1 MSKFEESNFYKAL
14 QDFFINADKK
24 TFLQFLAE
32 FYNRT
37 EGIIN
42 KDNIQDDLIKE
53 LRELY
58 LEFNEKGIDENIV
71 REKVNYFLEN
81 SLKINDIIAKLVINT
96 NKIEDVDT
104 KLNTNTNNIENI
116 TSQLV
121 DITQKIDLPI
131 TLDKCDSEMLG
142 AIENK
147 EGETTFNLLS
157 IPRDSSVNLPK
168 LDHDIKNTLYRSMI
182 IDDSQVERKGSV
194 GASDLYIINNNFENC
209 VINSITLSCV
219 GDTTGEVRIYERNG
233 DIVTLVETISF
244 DTRVLGT
251 STPKIDV
258 NRKVDNGFIGFTKE
272 LGSVNFGIKN
282 NFGFFNC
289 TGKKAEQ
296 SFNITET
303 SLFDNFSMKVL
314 IETNKINIVTKDEL
328 KNKISEINN
337 SYITVDKNG
346 NGDYTTIQE
355 AINNYNGIPIFV
367 RNGIYEEGRLEC
379 SDKDITII
387 GEDKYRTIIKN
398 KNGLYEE
405 DCLYCSNGVFS
416 NLQFIS
422 EYVNGES
429 TEIGQQNGAYA
440 VHVDSNNQ
448 ANGTCV
454 FNDCIIISDFNAAV
468 GAGLRK
474 NNTVEFNNCDLISR
488 QYNRGQEFANGG
500 MGALF
505 VHNNHTGTGDNC
517 PNQIIRLNN
526 CRLKAKLKN
535 VIRIQEISKNNAEA
549 ILDIN
554 NCLIYSET
562 NGVNGVIKYGNVNS
576 FNEMNI
582 WRLSNTSYGN
592 TVKELNKL

>member
-1 MSKFEESNFYKAL
+1 MKDNLYTKLTNFYNVNDENFK
-14 QDFFINADKK
+14 
-24 TFLQFLAE
+24 E
-32 FYNRT
+32 FMA
-37 EGIIN
+37 
-42 KDNIQDDLIKE
+42 
-53 LRELY
+53 ELY
-58 LEFNEKGIDENIV
+58 KNMLITHRDVQYVKEHYIEEIEKKLKEYIIDGKLNIKIDRNIYSELKKKANLNEVVTKGNVDLNEMTERTLQAIQGGGGASFELLSVPRDQSVNITKLDEN
-71 REKVNYFLEN
+71 
-81 SLKINDIIAKLVINT
+81 
-96 NKIEDVDT
+96 
-104 KLNTNTNNIENI
+104 
-116 TSQLV
+116 
-121 DITQKIDLPI
+121 
-131 TLDKCDSEMLG
+131 
-142 AIENK
+142 
-147 EGETTFNLLS
+147 
-157 IPRDSSVNLPK
+157 
-168 LDHDIKNTLYRSMI
+168 IKNTLYSTTI
-182 IDDSQVERKGSV
+182 FDDSQVERKGTV
-194 GASDLYIINNNFENC
+194 GVNDLYIINNNFKDC
-209 VINSITLSCV
+209 IINSITLSCQNF
-219 GDTTGEVRIYERNG
+219 GSGEVRIYEKNG
-233 DIVTLVETISF
+233 AIVTLVKSINF
-244 DTRVLGT
+244 DTRVIG
-251 STPKIDV
+251 SNNPKIDV
-258 NRKVDNGFIGFTKE
+258 NCKVNNGYIGFTKSE
-272 LGSVNFGIKN
+272 GSVDFGTRKT
-282 NFGFFNC
+282 FGFLNC
-289 TGKKAEQ
+289 IGKKAEQ
-296 SFNITET
+296 SFNITEAN
-303 SLFDNFSMKVL
+303 LFDNFSMKVL
-314 IETNKINIVTKDEL
+314 IETNKVNT
-328 KNKISEINN
+328 NY

-355 AINNYNGIPIFV
+355 AIDNYNGIPIFV
-367 RNGIYEEGRLEC
+367 RNGVYEEGRLEC

-398 KNGLYEE
+398 KNGLYGE

-448 ANGTCV
+448 ADGTCV

-468 GAGLRK
+468 GSGLRK

-517 PNQIIRLNN
+517 PNQVLRLNN

-562 NGVNGVIKYGNVNS
+562 NGLTGVLKYGNVNS

-582 WRLSNTSYGN
+582 WRLSDTSYGN
-592 TVKELNKL
+592 TVKELNKF

>member
-1 MSKFEESNFYKAL
+1 MGNNLYSNLVNFYNVNDESFKEFMANL
-14 QDFFINADKK
+14 YKEMLTTHRDVQYVKEHLTEEIEKKLEIYLIDGKFNINI
-24 TFLQFLAE
+24 E
-32 FYNRT
+32 
-37 EGIIN
+37 
-42 KDNIQDDLIKE
+42 
-53 LRELY
+53 
-58 LEFNEKGIDENIV
+58 
-71 REKVNYFLEN
+71 EKVNEFLEN
-81 SLKINDIIAKLVINT
+81 NQEIKNINLELD
-96 NKIEDVDT
+96 
-104 KLNTNTNNIENI
+104 NI
-116 TSQLV
+116 TQEV
-121 DITQKIDLPI
+121 EKPI
-131 TLDKCDSEMLG
+131 TLDKCDSEMIG
-142 AIENK
+142 AIQNK

-157 IPRDSSVNLPK
+157 IPRDSSVNLIK
-168 LDHDIKNTLYRSMI
+168 LDHDIKNTLYSSVI
-182 IDDSQVERKGSV
+182 IDDSQVERKGTV
-194 GASDLYIINNNFENC
+194 GATDLYIINNNFENC
-209 VINSITLSCV
+209 VISSITLSCL

-233 DIVTLVETISF
+233 DIVTLVESITF

-258 NRKVDNGFIGFTKE
+258 NRKVDNGYIGFTRGI
-272 LGSVNFGIKN
+272 GSINFGSKN
-282 NFGFFNC
+282 TFGLLNC
-289 TGKKAEQ
+289 NGKKAETIFDI
-296 SFNITET
+296 STVE
-303 SLFDNFSMKVL
+303 LFDNFSMKVL

-328 KNKISEINN
+328 KNNISKINN

-367 RNGIYEEGRLEC
+367 RNGIYEEGRIEC

-405 DCLYCSNGVFS
+405 DCLYCSNGIFS

-429 TEIGQQNGAYA
+429 TEINQQNGAYA

-517 PNQIIRLNN
+517 PNQVLRLNN

-562 NGVNGVIKYGNVNS
+562 NGVTGVIKYGNVNS

>member
-37 EGIIN
+37 EGIIDKN
-42 KDNIQDDLIKE
+42 NIQDDLIKE

-58 LEFNEKGIDENIV
+58 LEFNENGIDNNVVI
-71 REKVNYFLEN
+71 EKVNYFLEN
-81 SLKINDIIAKLVINT
+81 NVKIKDIKSQLETKANINEVVT
-96 NKIEDVDT
+96 KGNVDLNEMTERTLQAIQGGGGASFELLSVPRDQSVNIT
-104 KLNTNTNNIENI
+104 KLDEN
-116 TSQLV
+116 
-121 DITQKIDLPI
+121 
-131 TLDKCDSEMLG
+131 
-142 AIENK
+142 
-147 EGETTFNLLS
+147 
-157 IPRDSSVNLPK
+157 
-168 LDHDIKNTLYRSMI
+168 IKNTLYNTTI
-182 IDDSQVERKGSV
+182 FDDSQIERKGTV
-194 GASDLYIINNNFENC
+194 GGNDLYIINNNFKNC
-209 VINSITLSCV
+209 IINSITLSCLNYA
-219 GDTTGEVRIYERNG
+219 TGEVRIYERNG
-233 DIVTLVETISF
+233 DIVNLVKTISF
-244 DTRVLGT
+244 DTRVIGT
-251 STPKIDV
+251 NNPKIEV
-258 NRKVDNGFIGFTKE
+258 NCKVNNGYIGFTRGE
-272 LGSVNFGIKN
+272 GSIDFGTRST
-282 NFGFFNC
+282 FGFLNC
-289 TGKKAEQ
+289 SGKKSET
-296 SFNITET
+296 SFNITEAK
-303 SLFDNFSMKVL
+303 LFDNFSMKVL
-314 IETNKINIVTKDEL
+314 IETNKVNTKY
-328 KNKISEINN
+328 
-337 SYITVDKNG
+337 SYVTVDKNG

-355 AINNYNGIPIFV
+355 AIDNYNGTPVFV

-517 PNQIIRLNN
+517 PNQVLRLNN

-549 ILDIN
+549 ILDVN

-562 NGVNGVIKYGNVNS
+562 NGVTGVVKYGNVNS

>member
-1 MSKFEESNFYKAL
+1 MGNNLYSNLVNFY
-14 QDFFINADKK
+14 NV
-24 TFLQFLAE
+24 
-32 FYNRT
+32 N
-37 EGIIN
+37 
-42 KDNIQDDLIKE
+42 
-53 LRELY
+53 
-58 LEFNEKGIDENIV
+58 DENFKEFMAEIYKQMLTTHRDV
-71 REKVNYFLEN
+71 QYVKEHLTEEIEKKLEIYLIDGKFNINIEEKVNEFLEN
-81 SLKINDIIAKLVINT
+81 NQEIKNINLELD
-96 NKIEDVDT
+96 
-104 KLNTNTNNIENI
+104 NI
-116 TSQLV
+116 TQEV
-121 DITQKIDLPI
+121 EKPI
-131 TLDKCDSEMLG
+131 TLDKCDSEMIG
-142 AIENK
+142 AIQNK

-157 IPRDSSVNLPK
+157 IPRDSSVNLIK
-168 LDHDIKNTLYRSMI
+168 LDHDIKNTLYSSVI
-182 IDDSQVERKGSV
+182 IDDSQVERKGTV
-194 GASDLYIINNNFENC
+194 GATDLYIINNNFENC
-209 VINSITLSCV
+209 VISSITLSCL

-233 DIVTLVETISF
+233 DIVTLVESITF

-258 NRKVDNGFIGFTKE
+258 NRKVDNGYIGFTRGI
-272 LGSVNFGIKN
+272 GSINFGSKN
-282 NFGFFNC
+282 TFGLLNC
-289 TGKKAEQ
+289 NGKKAETIFDI
-296 SFNITET
+296 STVE
-303 SLFDNFSMKVL
+303 LFDNFSMKVL

-328 KNKISEINN
+328 KNNISKINN

-367 RNGIYEEGRLEC
+367 RNGIYEEGRIEC

-422 EYVNGES
+422 EYLNGES

-448 ANGTCV
+448 ADGTCV

-517 PNQIIRLNN
+517 PNQVLRLNN

-562 NGVNGVIKYGNVNS
+562 NGITGVIKYGNVNS

>member
-37 EGIIN
+37 EGIID
-42 KDNIQDDLIKE
+42 KDNIQDELIKE

-58 LEFNEKGIDENIV
+58 LEFNEKGIDENVV

-81 SLKINDIIAKLVINT
+81 SLKIKDIKSQLETKANLTEVVTKGN
-96 NKIEDVDT
+96 VDLNEMTERTLQAIQGGGGASFELLSVPRDQSVNIT
-104 KLNTNTNNIENI
+104 KLDEN
-116 TSQLV
+116 
-121 DITQKIDLPI
+121 
-131 TLDKCDSEMLG
+131 
-142 AIENK
+142 
-147 EGETTFNLLS
+147 
-157 IPRDSSVNLPK
+157 
-168 LDHDIKNTLYRSMI
+168 IKNTLYSTTI
-182 IDDSQVERKGSV
+182 FDDSQVDRKGTV
-194 GASDLYIINNNFENC
+194 GANDLYIINNNFKDC
-209 VINSITLSCV
+209 IINSITLSCL
-219 GDTTGEVRIYERNG
+219 GDTTGEVRIYEKNG
-233 DIVTLVETISF
+233 DIVTLMKTISF
-244 DTRVLGT
+244 DTRVIGT
-251 STPKIDV
+251 NKPKIDV
-258 NRKVDNGFIGFTKE
+258 NYKVNNAYIGFTRGV
-272 LGSVNFGIKN
+272 GSIDFGTKN
-282 NFGFFNC
+282 TFGFLNC
-289 TGKKAEQ
+289 GGKKAEQ
-296 SFNITET
+296 SFNITEAT
-303 SLFDNFSMKVL
+303 LFDNFSMKVL
-314 IETNKINIVTKDEL
+314 IETNKVNT
-328 KNKISEINN
+328 NY
-337 SYITVDKNG
+337 SYVTVDKNG
-346 NGDYTTIQE
+346 NGDYTSIQE
-355 AINNYNGIPIFV
+355 AIDNYNGTPVFV
-367 RNGIYEEGRLEC
+367 RNGVYEEGRLEC

-562 NGVNGVIKYGNVNS
+562 NGVTGVIKYGNVNS

>member
-1 MSKFEESNFYKAL
+1 MNKFEESNFYKAL

-37 EGIIN
+37 GEIIDKN
-42 KDNIQDDLIKE
+42 NIQDDLIKE

-58 LEFNEKGIDENIV
+58 LEFNEKGIDNNVVI
-71 REKVNYFLEN
+71 EKVNYFLEN
-81 SLKINDIIAKLVINT
+81 NVKIKNIKSQLETKANLNEVVTKGN
-96 NKIEDVDT
+96 VDLNEMTERTLQAIQGGGGASFELLSVPRDQSVNIT
-104 KLNTNTNNIENI
+104 KLDEN
-116 TSQLV
+116 
-121 DITQKIDLPI
+121 
-131 TLDKCDSEMLG
+131 
-142 AIENK
+142 
-147 EGETTFNLLS
+147 
-157 IPRDSSVNLPK
+157 
-168 LDHDIKNTLYRSMI
+168 IKNTLYSSTI

-194 GASDLYIINNNFENC
+194 GANDLYIINNNFKDC
-209 VINSITLSCV
+209 IINSITLSCL
-219 GDTTGEVRIYERNG
+219 DFATGEVRIYERNG
-233 DIVTLVETISF
+233 DIVTLVKTINF
-244 DTRVLGT
+244 DTRVIGT
-251 STPKIDV
+251 NKPKINV
-258 NRKVDNGFIGFTKE
+258 NYKVNNGYIGFTKGE
-272 LGSVNFGIKN
+272 GSIDFGTKN
-282 NFGFFNC
+282 TFGFLNC
-289 TGKKAEQ
+289 SGKKAEQ
-296 SFNITET
+296 SFNITEAK
-303 SLFDNFSMKVL
+303 LFDNFSMKVL
-314 IETNKINIVTKDEL
+314 IETNKVNTKY
-328 KNKISEINN
+328 

-346 NGDYTTIQE
+346 KGDYTSIQE
-355 AINNYNGIPIFV
+355 AIDNYNGTPIFV
-367 RNGIYEEGRLEC
+367 RNGVYEEGRLEC

-488 QYNRGQEFANGG
+488 QFNRGQEFANGG

-526 CRLKAKLKN
+526 CRLKAKLKS

-562 NGVNGVIKYGNVNS
+562 NGVTGVIKYGNVNS

>member
-37 EGIIN
+37 EGIID

-58 LEFNEKGIDENIV
+58 LEFNEKGIDNNVVI
-71 REKVNYFLEN
+71 EKVNYFLEN
-81 SLKINDIIAKLVINT
+81 NKKIKDIKSQLKTKANLNEVVTKGN
-96 NKIEDVDT
+96 VDLNEMTERTLQAIQGGGGASFELLSVPRDQSVNIT
-104 KLNTNTNNIENI
+104 KLDEN
-116 TSQLV
+116 
-121 DITQKIDLPI
+121 
-131 TLDKCDSEMLG
+131 
-142 AIENK
+142 
-147 EGETTFNLLS
+147 
-157 IPRDSSVNLPK
+157 
-168 LDHDIKNTLYRSMI
+168 IKNTLYNTTI
-182 IDDSQVERKGSV
+182 FDDSQIERKGTV
-194 GASDLYIINNNFENC
+194 GGNDLYIINNNFKNC
-209 VINSITLSCV
+209 IINSITLSCLNF
-219 GDTTGEVRIYERNG
+219 GTGEVRIYERNG
-233 DIVTLVETISF
+233 DIVNLVKTINF
-244 DTRVLGT
+244 DTRVIGT
-251 STPKIDV
+251 NNPKIEV
-258 NRKVDNGFIGFTKE
+258 NCKVNNGYIGFTRGE
-272 LGSVNFGIKN
+272 GSIDFGTRN
-282 NFGFFNC
+282 TFGFLNC
-289 TGKKAEQ
+289 NGKKAEQ
-296 SFNITET
+296 SFNITE
-303 SLFDNFSMKVL
+303 SKLFDNFSMKVL
-314 IETNKINIVTKDEL
+314 IETNKVNTKY
-328 KNKISEINN
+328 
-337 SYITVDKNG
+337 SYVTVDKNG

-355 AINNYNGIPIFV
+355 AIDNYNGTPIFV
-367 RNGIYEEGRLEC
+367 RNGVYEEGRLEC

-468 GAGLRK
+468 GSGLRK

-517 PNQIIRLNN
+517 PNQVLRLNN

-562 NGVNGVIKYGNVNS
+562 NGVTGVIKYGNVNS

>member
-1 MSKFEESNFYKAL
+1 MDKFEESNFYKAL

-37 EGIIN
+37 GNIIDKN
-42 KDNIQDDLIKE
+42 NIQDDLIKE

-81 SLKINDIIAKLVINT
+81 SLKIKDILAKLVINT
-96 NKIEDVDT
+96 NKIEDINT
-104 KLNTNTNNIENI
+104 KLNANTNNIENI
-116 TSQLV
+116 TSQLDTV
-121 DITQKIDLPI
+121 TQEVEKPI
-131 TLDKCDSEMLG
+131 TLNRCDEEMLG
-142 AIENK
+142 AIQNK

-157 IPRDSSVNLPK
+157 IPRDSSVNITK
-168 LDHDIKNTLYRSMI
+168 LDHDIKNTLYTSMI
-182 IDDSQVERKGSV
+182 IDDSQVERKGTV
-194 GASDLYIINNNFENC
+194 GASDLYIIDNNFKDC
-209 VINSITLSCV
+209 VINSITLSCL

-233 DIVTLVETISF
+233 NIVTLVETINF
-244 DTRVLGT
+244 DTRVLGN
-251 STPKIDV
+251 SNPKIGI
-258 NRKVDNGFIGFTKE
+258 NCKVDNGYIGFTRGE
-272 LGSVNFGIKN
+272 GSINFGTKN
-282 NFGFFNC
+282 TFGFLNC
-289 TGKKAEQ
+289 NGKKAEQ
-296 SFNITET
+296 SFNITDAT
-303 SLFDNFSMKVL
+303 LFDNFSMKVL
-314 IETNKINIVTKDEL
+314 IETNKINIVTKEEL
-328 KNKISEINN
+328 NN
-337 SYITVDKNG
+337 NYSYITVDKNG

-355 AINNYNGIPIFV
+355 AINNYSGIPIFV

-379 SDKDITII
+379 ADKDITII

-405 DCLYCSNGVFS
+405 DCLYCSNGIFS

-422 EYVNGES
+422 EYVKGES

-440 VHVDSNNQ
+440 VHIDSNNQ
-448 ANGTCV
+448 AEGTCV

-468 GAGLRK
+468 GNGLRK

-488 QYNRGQEFANGG
+488 QENRGQDFANGG

-505 VHNNHTGTGDNC
+505 THNNHTGTGDNC

-535 VIRIQEISKNNAEA
+535 VIRIQEVAKNNAQA

-554 NCLIYSET
+554 NCLVYSET
-562 NGVNGVIKYGNVNS
+562 NGVNGVVKYGNVSS
-576 FNEMNI
+576 FNELSI
-582 WRLSNTSYGN
+582 WKLSDTSYGN
-592 TVKELNKL
+592 TVKELNKF

>member
-37 EGIIN
+37 EGIIDKN
-42 KDNIQDDLIKE
+42 NIQDDLIKD

-58 LEFNEKGIDENIV
+58 LEFNEKGIDVNIV

-81 SLKINDIIAKLVINT
+81 SLKIKDILTKLNINT
-96 NKIEDVDT
+96 NKIEDNT
-104 KLNTNTNNIENI
+104 EKLNRNTSNIENI
-116 TSQLV
+116 SSQL
-121 DITQKIDLPI
+121 
-131 TLDKCDSEMLG
+131 
-142 AIENK
+142 ENK
-147 EGETTFNLLS
+147 ANLNEVVTKGNVDLNEMTERTLQAIQGGEGTSFDLLS
-157 IPRDSSVNLPK
+157 VPRDQSVNITK
-168 LDHDIKNTLYRSMI
+168 LDENIKNTLYNTTI
-182 IDDSQVERKGSV
+182 FDDSQIERKGTV
-194 GASDLYIINNNFENC
+194 GGNDLYIINNNFKDC
-209 VINSITLSCV
+209 LINSITLSCLNF
-219 GDTTGEVRIYERNG
+219 GSGEVRIYEKNAN
-233 DIVTLVETISF
+233 IVSLVKTINF
-244 DTRVLGT
+244 DTRVIG
-251 STPKIDV
+251 SNNPKIDINCKV
-258 NRKVDNGFIGFTKE
+258 NNGYIGFTKSD
-272 LGSVNFGIKN
+272 GSIDFGTKN
-282 NFGFFNC
+282 NFGFLNC
-289 TGKKAEQ
+289 SGKKSET
-296 SFNITET
+296 SFNITTAE
-303 SLFDNFSMKVL
+303 LFDNFSMKVL
-314 IETNKINIVTKDEL
+314 IETNKINIVTKEEV
-328 KNKISEINN
+328 NNINN

-379 SDKDITII
+379 ADKDITII

-398 KNGLYEE
+398 KNGLYEQ

-526 CRLKAKLKN
+526 CRLKSKLKN
-535 VIRIQEISKNNAEA
+535 VIRLQEISKNNAEA

-562 NGVNGVIKYGNVNS
+562 NGVTGVIKYGNVNS
-576 FNEMNI
+576 FDEMSI
-582 WRLSNTSYGN
+582 WRLSDTSYGN
-592 TVKELNKL
+592 TVKELNKF